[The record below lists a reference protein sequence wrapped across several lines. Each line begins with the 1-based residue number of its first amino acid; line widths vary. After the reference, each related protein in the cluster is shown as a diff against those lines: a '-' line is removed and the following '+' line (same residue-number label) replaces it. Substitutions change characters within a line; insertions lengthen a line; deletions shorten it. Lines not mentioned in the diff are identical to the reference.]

1 MLPLLRITA
10 RGSTTA
16 QNSTKRFSVRAI
28 LTPSSSAS
36 RTMLALRSGRAMRAL
51 RQPGRLAAR
60 RMCTAV
66 AEEAEAAGPF
76 SLSDSTFQG
85 VLLCFGVTYLGA
97 INWQRIDRQIAR
109 EAAAM
114 KEAAHPEG
122 EAHAEAPTE
131 HLVDAAAPA
140 PAAPSAV
147 VAAVAA
153 PRSGSANPSEWKVA
167 DVTAWL
173 EAQEL
178 GAHAGEFKKHLVDGK
193 LLLTLTEQDMY
204 ATLNIVSPLHRKK
217 LALAIGD
224 LRKAALNP

>member
-1 MLPLLRITA
+1 M
-10 RGSTTA
+10 
-16 QNSTKRFSVRAI
+16 
-28 LTPSSSAS
+28 
-36 RTMLALRSGRAMRAL
+36 
-51 RQPGRLAAR
+51 
-60 RMCTAV
+60 
-66 AEEAEAAGPF
+66 
-76 SLSDSTFQG
+76 
-85 VLLCFGVTYLGA
+85 
-97 INWQRIDRQIAR
+97 
-109 EAAAM
+109 
-114 KEAAHPEG
+114 
-122 EAHAEAPTE
+122 
-131 HLVDAAAPA
+131 
-140 PAAPSAV
+140 

-178 GAHAGEFKKHLVDGK
+178 GAHAGEFKKHLVDCK

>member
-1 MLPLLRITA
+1 
-10 RGSTTA
+10 
-16 QNSTKRFSVRAI
+16 
-28 LTPSSSAS
+28 
-36 RTMLALRSGRAMRAL
+36 MLALRRGALRGL
-51 RQPGRLAAR
+51 RQPGRVAAR

-66 AEEAEAAGPF
+66 AEEAPPGPF
-76 SLSDSTFQG
+76 SLSDETFRG

-109 EAAAM
+109 EAAELKA
-114 KEAAHPEG
+114 AAHPEG
-122 EAHAEAPTE
+122 DHAAEGHAAPAEAHGHA
-131 HLVDAAAPA
+131 A
-140 PAAPSAV
+140 PAAPALSAV
-147 VAAVAA
+147 TVAVAA
-153 PRSGSANPSEWKVA
+153 PKSGSANPSDWKVA

-178 GAHAGEFKKHLVDGK
+178 GAHAEAFKTHLVDGK

-224 LRKAALNP
+224 LRKQALSP

>member
-1 MLPLLRITA
+1 
-10 RGSTTA
+10 
-16 QNSTKRFSVRAI
+16 
-28 LTPSSSAS
+28 
-36 RTMLALRSGRAMRAL
+36 MLALRSGRAMRAL
-51 RQPGRLAAR
+51 RQPGRVAAR

-109 EAAAM
+109 EAAAAM
-114 KEAAHPEG
+114 EEAAHPE